1 MRRRALQRL
10 ARDEAGHAAPAA
22 SSLGATIGAI
32 LLAAGAA
39 SGEDVITIIGG
50 VALGLGILLGEVLG
64 HMQVDYDIFSRLN
77 RLEGKDSEG
86 GD

>member
-1 MRRRALQRL
+1 
-10 ARDEAGHAAPAA
+10 
-22 SSLGATIGAI
+22 

-39 SGEDVITIIGG
+39 SGEDVIIIVGG
-50 VALGLGILLGEVLG
+50 IALGLGILLNVVLG
-64 HMQVDYDIFSRLN
+64 HQQVDYDIFSRLD

>member
-1 MRRRALQRL
+1 MRRHALQRL
-10 ARDEAGHAAPAA
+10 ARDEAGHAAPVL
-22 SSLGATIGAI
+22 SGLGATIGAI

-39 SGEDVITIIGG
+39 SGEDVIIIVGG
-50 VALGLGILLGEVLG
+50 IALGLGILLNVVLG
-64 HMQVDYDIFSRLN
+64 HQQVDYDIFSRLD

>member
-1 MRRRALQRL
+1 MRRCALQRL
-10 ARDEAGHAAPAA
+10 ARDEDGHAGPALTG
-22 SSLGATIGAI
+22 LGATIGAI

-39 SGEDVITIIGG
+39 SGEDVITIVGG
-50 VALGLGILLGEVLG
+50 IALGLGILLNVLLG
-64 HMQVDYDIFSRLN
+64 HQQVDYDIFSRLD

>member
-1 MRRRALQRL
+1 
-10 ARDEAGHAAPAA
+10 
-22 SSLGATIGAI
+22 